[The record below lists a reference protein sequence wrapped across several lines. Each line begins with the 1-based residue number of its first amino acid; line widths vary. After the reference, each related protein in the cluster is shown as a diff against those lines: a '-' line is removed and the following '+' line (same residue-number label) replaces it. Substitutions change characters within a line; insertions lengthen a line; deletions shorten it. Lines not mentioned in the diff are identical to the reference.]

1 MADDELKT
9 LAKAAGLELSDGELE
24 ELRPLWAEYSA
35 QLEVLRSFPLGD
47 EEPAHIFRPDLA
59 G

>member
-9 LAKAAGLELSDGELE
+9 LAKAAGLELNDQELE

-47 EEPAHIFRPDLA
+47 EEPAHIFRPDL
-59 G
+59 